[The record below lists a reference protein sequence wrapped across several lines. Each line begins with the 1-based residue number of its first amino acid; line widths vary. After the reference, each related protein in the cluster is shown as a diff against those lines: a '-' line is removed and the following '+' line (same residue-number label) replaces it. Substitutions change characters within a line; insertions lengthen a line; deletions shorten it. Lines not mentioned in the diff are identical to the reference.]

1 MDQVVV
7 AELQLFGISVLFG
20 IFMAITYDVLRG
32 ARRAI
37 HHSDFMIGM
46 QDTIYWFIM
55 AVLIFRLFYRFNS
68 GAIRGY
74 AIMGMLIG
82 SGVYLSLFSK
92 GILTLVTFLVTKF
105 LYIFIPFRK
114 MKKIIRKALKKVAK
128 KYKIVS
134 RPREKAQERPRTER
148 AYYGKK

>member
-1 MDQVVV
+1 
-7 AELQLFGISVLFG
+7 
-20 IFMAITYDVLRG
+20 
-32 ARRAI
+32 
-37 HHSDFMIGM
+37 
-46 QDTIYWFIM
+46 
-55 AVLIFRLFYRFNS
+55 
-68 GAIRGY
+68 
-74 AIMGMLIG
+74 MGMLIG

-148 AYYGKK
+148 VYYGKK